1 MSVIILII
9 IVQLVLLLVKINHVT
24 RKCLSSGG
32 AYQCI
37 VSAILTDNPSHHPKV
52 FQVMKKLFR
61 AIFSYMSWRRSQQ
74 VQDDGSK
81 MATIG
86 IMTKFPRHEIS
97 SSHFF
102 QPHLKWFWTYS
113 SHTTFLCHSFNSLD
127 VMKGRA
133 SSLVCKVPPSHPKRK
148 PSEWAN

>member
-1 MSVIILII
+1 
-9 IVQLVLLLVKINHVT
+9 VLFACSDYPLKV
-24 RKCLSSGG
+24 G
-32 AYQCI
+32 I

-61 AIFSYMSWRRSQQ
+61 SNFLLHELTKKSTSLRRWIQDGDYRNQDEISLSRDFIFS
-74 VQDDGSK
+74 
-81 MATIG
+81 
-86 IMTKFPRHEIS
+86 
-97 SSHFF
+97 FF
-102 QPHLKWFWTYS
+102 STSFECFWTYS